1 MERILKTKLKIV
13 TRRHPT
19 KSKDDLTVEHHG
31 SIVLLVPITKKG
43 VNFIQQ
49 NIGADNG
56 YQPYYPTVLFEPKYV
71 EDVIEGARNLGLV
84 VR

>member
-1 MERILKTKLKIV
+1 MKKIPYK
-13 TRRHPT
+13 RRHPT

-31 SIVLLVPITKKG
+31 SIVLLRPNTKRG
-43 VNFIQQ
+43 IAFIQK

-56 YQPYYPTVLFEPKYV
+56 WQPYYPTVLFEPRYV
-71 EDVIEGARNLGLV
+71 DDVIKGARGLGLV